1 MSLFPVIGTDVPE
14 AANGVDTPGSPG
26 SCNVNGPYTHAPNTP
41 AQLLKFGGRVPCPG
55 QGSLDETEN
64 CVDGESAC
72 DGQENPI
79 DTSHNSTT
87 HSDTQQHS
95 DMFPAHPSLPLATC
109 TADTEPD
116 PHEPPKDMSLTGP
129 SQTSMPLN
137 ETLSGDW
144 QHTGTPSKDTAPE
157 GDTHSADKKQSETK
171 HTKPSSFCAVETEEE
186 KEVEVE
192 EECEKDGKE
201 QHAGNT
207 QAEVSAE
214 LTEEPS
220 AAAPSPSSVPA
231 EGGGSSAAAPSPSS
245 VPAEGGESS
254 GNSSCPPHVMAQV
267 RVRNVPE
274 RERIVRGMQD
284 SKSLDEISQAC
295 IGGARGGG
303 RGGQPEGRRAT
314 ISSALELEG
323 TVSHDG
329 DLTHFICRNLEQK
342 IKMSSKPSLDCDC
355 DSDCSGSISSRGHG
369 SSSRRPVDIPPIDP
383 AVLVD
388 LQRHTEEVA
397 HSVELMMRSLNG
409 TIQNMTALSVGYIQ
423 TYRDSVDSLGE
434 SVDMSIKGMYTLMAR
449 CEELDRSMQPIH
461 TLAAQIRDIKR
472 TLDALEAICK

>member
-1 MSLFPVIGTDVPE
+1 MSLFSVIDTYVPE
-14 AANGVDTPGSPG
+14 AANGVDTPDSPG
-26 SCNVNGPYTHAPNTP
+26 SCSENGPHIYSPTTP
-41 AQLLKFGGRVPCPG
+41 SQLLKFGGRVPRPG
-55 QGSLDETEN
+55 HGSLDGTPEETEN
-64 CVDGESAC
+64 CVDGERAC
-72 DGQENPI
+72 HVQEDPI
-79 DTSHNSTT
+79 DTPHNYMS
-87 HSDTQQHS
+87 HSDKQHKDTLLS
-95 DMFPAHPSLPLATC
+95 QPSCPTATC
-109 TADTEPD
+109 AADTN
-116 PHEPPKDMSLTGP
+116 PHATPQDMSLTGP
-129 SQTSMPLN
+129 LQTDEPLN
-137 ETLSGDW
+137 DVLSRDS
-144 QHTGTPSKDTAPE
+144 QHTAAAATSIPSKDTAPQR
-157 GDTHSADKKQSETK
+157 DTPSADTLPSETE
-171 HTKPSSFCAVETEEE
+171 HTEPCNCCSVETEEE
-186 KEVEVE
+186 KQE
-192 EECEKDGKE
+192 EESEE
-201 QHAGNT
+201 QHSGNT
-207 QAEVSAE
+207 QAEVSAQ

-220 AAAPSPSSVPA
+220 AASPSPSSGPA
-231 EGGGSSAAAPSPSS
+231 KR
-245 VPAEGGESS
+245 
-254 GNSSCPPHVMAQV
+254 NSSDSSPCPPHVMAQV
-267 RVRNVPE
+267 HVRNVPE

-295 IGGARGGG
+295 GGGGGG

-355 DSDCSGSISSRGHG
+355 DSDCSGSISSRGRG
-369 SSSRRPVDIPPIDP
+369 SSLRQPADIPPIDP

-388 LQRHTEEVA
+388 LQRHTQDVA

>member
-95 DMFPAHPSLPLATC
+95 DMFPAHPSLPLPTC

-157 GDTHSADKKQSETK
+157 GDTHSAAKKQSETK
-171 HTKPSSFCAVETEEE
+171 HTKPSSFCAAETEEE
-186 KEVEVE
+186 KEVEVEE

-231 EGGGSSAAAPSPSS
+231 EGG
-245 VPAEGGESS
+245 ESS
-254 GNSSCPPHVMAQV
+254 GNSPCPPHVMAQV

-355 DSDCSGSISSRGHG
+355 DSDCSGSISSRGRG
-369 SSSRRPVDIPPIDP
+369 SSLRRPVDIPPIDP